1 MPLATATVSGVSI
14 QVGTSLPRPGVVTAT
29 LADPY
34 ISDDAANAIYSGVDA
49 ETVAAD
55 GTFSLTLPAGYVYTF
70 RFAPDDADPGWTIG
84 PALVTVDTGIDD
96 LVTVT
101 AAGVDSVNIGALD
114 HGNQSGTLTLAATI
128 GLQEVTLTGD
138 LAVTPTGPVG
148 TSVMLAA
155 HQDGTGGHALTFTDA
170 TLTVDGWT
178 MPTTGFALIVFNHLY
193 SGWLA
198 SPAGVTLAAGD
209 TTAPTAGTL
218 AASAITSDGFTL
230 TVTGAADETAL
241 AALPYRFSIDNGTT
255 WSAWRSTPYVA
266 TGLAASTA
274 YTCQH
279 QTRDAAGNV
288 TNGQPV
294 EGTTLALTITDPTA
308 LGSCL
313 AYFDASDA
321 AKLTVNGGDV
331 TSWAA
336 SGGTHSW
343 TYTQDGAGTL
353 PTVAQVNGKNAVAL
367 SADGAR
373 LMARVGGTVAPHF
386 DIGGA
391 KTAPFTVWQIL
402 KVTATGGGGV
412 VAQWTPGIQA
422 QMQATVGTIFGLGG
436 HIVSAAV
443 YQLGEVF
450 LLALTSNATPN
461 SKLYRGSQM
470 VGQVNNAAGATLF
483 GEAADTVNYTY
494 VGANGQTLR
503 ATLCEFGFHMK
514 ELTVADLTE
523 LQNYATAKWGAA

>member
-101 AAGVDSVNIGALD
+101 AAGVDSVNIGTID

-241 AALPYRFSIDNGTT
+241 AALPYRFSTDNGTT

-279 QTRDAAGNV
+279 QTRDATGNTSPGTSITVTTSAGAATWQLWDEWNFAAKADGTLV
-288 TNGQPV
+288 TSIAGTNGH
-294 EGTTLALTITDPTA
+294 TL
-308 LGSCL
+308 
-313 AYFDASDA
+313 
-321 AKLTVNGGDV
+321 
-331 TSWAA
+331 TSTS
-336 SGGTHSW
+336 SGGTAATVQGGKIKCNATDGNISYSVAGWSTSIPHRLSIDYDVTDAPGGHTPSLGHYTLGGSYGLTTSYIRGGTTPLSLGPTYADGGSVPAVVWDNGKSATDIPTSGTMTTTIDPVARTIAVSYNGVQYAHRDLSTW
-343 TYTQDGAGTL
+343 TY
-353 PTVAQVNGKNAVAL
+353 
-367 SADGAR
+367 
-373 LMARVGGTVAPHF
+373 
-386 DIGGA
+386 
-391 KTAPFTVWQIL
+391 
-402 KVTATGGGGV
+402 GGGSVLPMAFNGCWFRLFDL
-412 VAQWTPGIQA
+412 AP
-422 QMQATVGTIFGLGG
+422 
-436 HIVSAAV
+436 AASKFKV
-443 YQLGEVF
+443 EVF
-450 LLALTSNATPN
+450 
-461 SKLYRGSQM
+461 Q
-470 VGQVNNAAGATLF
+470 
-483 GEAADTVNYTY
+483 
-494 VGANGQTLR
+494 
-503 ATLCEFGFHMK
+503 
-514 ELTVADLTE
+514 
-523 LQNYATAKWGAA
+523 

>member
-241 AALPYRFSIDNGTT
+241 AALPYRFSTDNGTT

-279 QTRDAAGNV
+279 QTRDAAGNTSTGTSITV
-288 TNGQPV
+288 TTGAVSGWTTIIDDTFTGTISTALDGRTPDTASLGTGWTKGQGWLGSHETGMEEMLLTGDGRFKPTNAAQV
-294 EGTTLALTITDPTA
+294 GATSYWFSLGALPSGIEVAWSHQAATQANTLPGGSRISIGNLNLARQTSGALTISCGGGKAVPTMTGA
-308 LGSCL
+308 MTAAATSIITLRFLGS
-313 AYFDASDA
+313 AV
-321 AKLTVNGGDV
+321 TVLVDGTEVGTGT
-331 TSWAA
+331 TSWTETPSYVELQLVDFGA
-336 SGGTHSW
+336 SHG
-343 TYTQDGAGTL
+343 D
-353 PTVAQVNGKNAVAL
+353 
-367 SADGAR
+367 R
-373 LMARVGGTVAPHF
+373 
-386 DIGGA
+386 
-391 KTAPFTVWQIL
+391 FTVR
-402 KVTATGGGGV
+402 K
-412 VAQWTPGIQA
+412 
-422 QMQATVGTIFGLGG
+422 
-436 HIVSAAV
+436 
-443 YQLGEVF
+443 
-450 LLALTSNATPN
+450 
-461 SKLYRGSQM
+461 
-470 VGQVNNAAGATLF
+470 
-483 GEAADTVNYTY
+483 Y
-494 VGANGQTLR
+494 V
-503 ATLCEFGFHMK
+503 
-514 ELTVADLTE
+514 
-523 LQNYATAKWGAA
+523 